1 MVAVRSSGAATRE
14 GEHMKDDHTKQPE
27 QTKAQRRSSQLSTV
41 QQATQPPGPQL
52 TDNLGHA
59 ISDDQNSLRAGV
71 RGPSLL
77 EDFLLREKISHF
89 DHERIPERVVHARG
103 AGAHGTFQVYDDSLA
118 EFTVAKVLTDPSR
131 QTPVFVRFST
141 VAGSRG
147 SADTA
152 RDVRGFAVKFYT
164 EEGNWDLVGN
174 NIPPFF
180 IQDAIKFPDLI
191 HSVKPEPHREIP
203 QAASA
208 HDTFY
213 DFVSLTPET
222 MHMLMW
228 VMSDRAIPRSFANM
242 EGFGV
247 HTFRLI
253 NAQGQ
258 SHFVKFHWK
267 PLAGLHSLVWDEAQ
281 ELAGRDPDFHRRNMW
296 DSIELGQP
304 LEWELGLQIFSEAQ
318 AAAFDFDVLD
328 ATKLIPEALVPVKRV
343 GKMTLDRNPD
353 NYFSETEQVAF
364 MPTNLVPGM
373 DFSDD
378 PLLQGRL
385 FSYLDTQISRLGTP
399 NWTEL
404 PINRSLAPVANHQRD
419 GQMRRTVNP
428 GRVAYHPNSLG
439 GGQPAEVP
447 ADKGGFVSYPE
458 AMEGT
463 KIRQRAESFA
473 DHYGQAQLFWNSMS
487 PVEKMHIVRAQQFEL
502 GKVETRDIRLKMIDH
517 LRRINAVLGD
527 QVAAALGEL
536 DVAGPL
542 PTDAELMK
550 LLAGA
555 TTPTTASGGL
565 QRDAALSMV
574 EHNTAPPSI
583 QGRKVAILAADG
595 VRIADIEA
603 MKAALEAQ
611 GALAEVVGTH
621 LGQLKGE
628 GGSAPVDK
636 TVLTTPSVVYDA
648 VYLPG
653 GAASL
658 KTLGTL
664 GDAVRFV
671 AQAYKH
677 GKPLAA
683 SADAAALLKQ
693 AGVPLG
699 AEQGVFELSKASTD
713 DFLNGLAQHRF
724 WNRSGDLVPA

>member
-1 MVAVRSSGAATRE
+1 
-14 GEHMKDDHTKQPE
+14 MKDDHRKQHGAQPS
-27 QTKAQRRSSQLSTV
+27 KAQPSDKLPTIQE
-41 QQATQPPGPQL
+41 ATQPSGTRL

-103 AGAHGTFQVYDDSLA
+103 AGAHGTFRVYDNSLS

-131 QTPVFVRFST
+131 ETPVFVRFST

-152 RDVRGFAVKFYT
+152 RDVHGFAVKFYT
-164 EEGNWDLVGN
+164 QEGNWDLVGN

-191 HSVKPEPHREIP
+191 HAVKPEPHREIP

-222 MHMLMW
+222 LHTLMW
-228 VMSDRAIPRSFANM
+228 VMSDRGIPRSFANM

-247 HTFRLI
+247 HTFRLV
-253 NAQGQ
+253 NAEGQ

-267 PLAGLHSLVWDEAQ
+267 PLAGIHSLVWDEAQ
-281 ELAGRDPDFHRRNMW
+281 ELAGRDADFHRRNMW
-296 DSIELGQP
+296 DSIEMGQP

-318 AAAFDFDVLD
+318 AAQFDFDVLD
-328 ATKLIPEALVPVKRV
+328 ATKLVPENLVPVKRV

-404 PINRSLAPVANHQRD
+404 PINRPLAPVSNHQRD
-419 GQMRRTVNP
+419 GQMRRAVNP
-428 GRVAYHPNSLG
+428 GRVAYEPNSLG

-447 ADKGGFVSYPE
+447 AAQGGFVTYPE
-458 AMEGT
+458 ALTGV

-487 PVEKMHIVRAQQFEL
+487 SVEKMHIVRAQQFEL
-502 GKVETRDIRLKMIDH
+502 GKVETREIRVKMIGH

-527 QVAAALGEL
+527 QVAAGLGEL
-536 DVAGPL
+536 ELAGPL
-542 PTDAELMK
+542 PTDAELTK

-555 TTPTTASGGL
+555 TSQTTASGGV
-565 QRDAALSMV
+565 QQDAALGMV

-583 QGRKVAILAADG
+583 KGRKVAILAADG
-595 VRIADIEA
+595 VKAADIEA
-603 MKAALEAQ
+603 MKAVLKAQ
-611 GALAEVVGTH
+611 GAVAEVVGPH
-621 LGQLKGE
+621 LGSLKGE
-628 GGSAPVDK
+628 GGAVAVDK
-636 TVLTTPSVVYDA
+636 TVLTTPSAVYDA

-658 KTLGTL
+658 KVLGGM

-677 GKPLAA
+677 GKPVAA
-683 SADAAALLKQ
+683 SPDAAALLQ
-693 AGVPLG
+693 RAGLPTS
-699 AEQGVFELSKASTD
+699 AEQGVFELSGASTD
-713 DFLNGLAQHRF
+713 GFLAGLAQHRF
-724 WNRSGDLVPA
+724 WNRSGDLIPA

>member
-1 MVAVRSSGAATRE
+1 MKAKQSQDKPQPSGEAPKQHDLARATSPA
-14 GEHMKDDHTKQPE
+14 GEH
-27 QTKAQRRSSQLSTV
+27 
-41 QQATQPPGPQL
+41 L

-59 ISDDQNSLRAGV
+59 ISDDQNSLKGGV

-103 AGAHGTFQVYDDSLA
+103 AGAHGVFKVYDDSLSEVTA
-118 EFTVAKVLTDPSR
+118 ARVLTDPSR
-131 QTPVFVRFST
+131 ETPVFVRFST

-164 EEGNWDLVGN
+164 QEGNWDLVGN

-222 MHMLMW
+222 LHMLMW

-247 HTFRLI
+247 HTFRLV
-253 NAQGQ
+253 NAEGR

-267 PLAGLHSLVWDEAQ
+267 PLSGIHSLVWDEAL
-281 ELAGRDPDFHRRNMW
+281 ELAGRDPDVHRRALW
-296 DSIELGQP
+296 DDIERGDFP
-304 LEWELGLQIFSEAQ
+304 EWELGVQVFTEEQ
-318 AAAFDFDVLD
+318 AAEFDFDVLD
-328 ATKLIPEALVPVKRV
+328 ATKLVPEALVPVRRV
-343 GKMTLDRNPD
+343 GKMTLNRNPD
-353 NYFSETEQVAF
+353 NYFAETEQVAF
-364 MPTNLVPGM
+364 MPTNLVPGL

-385 FSYLDTQISRLGTP
+385 FSYLDTQLSRLGSP
-399 NWTEL
+399 NWPEL
-404 PINRSLAPVANHQRD
+404 PINRPLARVSNHQRD
-419 GQMRRTVNP
+419 GHMRYTINP
-428 GRVAYHPNSLG
+428 GRVAYEPNSLG
-439 GGQPAEVP
+439 GGRPAEVSP
-447 ADKGGFVSYPE
+447 QRGGFVSYPE
-458 AMEGT
+458 PLSGV

-473 DHYGQAQLFWNSMS
+473 DHYGQAKLFWNSMS

-502 GKVETRDIRLKMIDH
+502 GKVETRDIRLKMIEH
-517 LRRINAVLGD
+517 LRGINPVLGD
-527 QVAAALGEL
+527 QVAAGLGEMKL
-536 DVAGPL
+536 NGPL

-550 LLAGA
+550 LLEGA
-555 TTPTTASGGL
+555 VSETTAAGGV
-565 QRDAALSMV
+565 QKDEALSMV
-574 EHNTAPPSI
+574 DHNTAPPSVR
-583 QGRKVAILAADG
+583 GRKVALLAADG
-595 VRIADIEA
+595 VSAEDVGR
-603 MKAALEAQ
+603 MRTALEAQ

-621 LGQLKGE
+621 LGSLQGQGGE
-628 GGSAPVDK
+628 VMVDK
-636 TVLTTPSVVYDA
+636 TLLTTPSVIYDA

-653 GAASL
+653 GSASL
-658 KTLGTL
+658 KALGQL
-664 GDAVRFV
+664 GDALRFV

-677 GKPLAA
+677 GKAVGSSPDGL
-683 SADAAALLKQ
+683 ALLKQ
-693 AGVPLG
+693 AGVAVS
-699 AEQGVFELSKASTD
+699 AEQGVLDLSKQSAD
-713 DFLNGLAQHRF
+713 DFVEALAQHRF

>member
-1 MVAVRSSGAATRE
+1 
-14 GEHMKDDHTKQPE
+14 MKDKAKQGSADEQAVTKSQEPGQP
-27 QTKAQRRSSQLSTV
+27 QANV
-41 QQATQPPGPQL
+41 QDALVPAGEQL

-59 ISDDQNSLRAGV
+59 ISDDQNSLKAGE

-77 EDFLLREKISHF
+77 EDFYLREKISHF

-103 AGAHGTFQVYDDSLA
+103 AGAHGVFKVYDDSLK
-118 EFTVAKVLTDPSR
+118 EFTAAKVLTDPAR
-131 QTPVFVRFST
+131 ETPVFVRFST

-164 EEGNWDLVGN
+164 QEGNWDLVGN

-191 HSVKPEPHREIP
+191 HAVKPEPHREIP

-247 HTFRLI
+247 HTFRLV
-253 NAQGQ
+253 NAAGE

-267 PLAGLHSLVWDEAQ
+267 PLAGIHSLVWDEAQ
-281 ELAGRDPDFHRRNMW
+281 ELAGRDPDIHRRRLW
-296 DSIELGQP
+296 DDIEAGHFP
-304 LEWELGLQIFSEAQ
+304 EWELGLQIFSEAQ
-318 AAAFDFDVLD
+318 AAEFDFDVLD
-328 ATKLIPEALVPVKRV
+328 ATKLVPEDLVPVRRV
-343 GKMTLDRNPD
+343 GKMSLNRNPD
-353 NYFSETEQVAF
+353 NYFAETEQVAF
-364 MPTNLVPGM
+364 MPTNLVPGL

-385 FSYLDTQISRLGTP
+385 FSYLDTQLSRLGSP
-399 NWTEL
+399 NWVEL
-404 PINRSLAPVANHQRD
+404 PINRPLAPVSNHQRD
-419 GQMRRTVNP
+419 GQMRRSVNP
-428 GRVAYHPNSLG
+428 GRVAYEPNSLG

-447 ADKGGFVSYPE
+447 AARGGFASYP
-458 AMEGT
+458 APVSGP
-463 KIRQRAESFA
+463 KLRKRAESFG

-502 GKVETRDIRLKMIDH
+502 GKVETRDIRLKMIEH

-527 QVAAALGEL
+527 QVAAALGEM
-536 DVAGPL
+536 DPAGPL
-542 PTDAELMK
+542 PSDAELTG
-550 LLAGA
+550 LLRGA
-555 TTPTTASGGL
+555 VTPPTASGGL
-565 QRDAALSMV
+565 TQASGLSMV
-574 EHNTAPPSI
+574 TGNTALPSVR
-583 QGRKVAILAADG
+583 GRTVAVLAADG
-595 VRIADIEA
+595 VNKGDIDA
-603 MKAALEAQ
+603 LKAALEAQ
-611 GALAEVVGTH
+611 GAAAEVVAPH
-621 LGQLKGE
+621 LGELSSS
-628 GGSAPVDK
+628 GGGVKVDK
-636 TVLTTPSVVYDA
+636 TILTTPSVVYDA

-653 GAASL
+653 GADSVKVLLTQGEAL
-658 KTLGTL
+658 
-664 GDAVRFV
+664 RFV

-677 GKPLAA
+677 GKVVAA
-683 SADAAALLKQ
+683 SGEGLELLKA
-693 AGVPLG
+693 AGVPLS
-699 AEQGVFELSKASTD
+699 AEKGVLALSKQTPD
-713 DFLNGLAQHRF
+713 DFVSAAAQHRF

>member
-1 MVAVRSSGAATRE
+1 
-14 GEHMKDDHTKQPE
+14 MKNDQNKPQGSTLPTIQEAIQQP
-27 QTKAQRRSSQLSTV
+27 TQR
-41 QQATQPPGPQL
+41 L

-103 AGAHGTFQVYDDSLA
+103 AGAHGIFQVYDDSLS
-118 EFTVAKVLTDPSR
+118 EFTAAKVLTDASR
-131 QTPVFVRFST
+131 VTPVFVRFST

-213 DFVSLTPET
+213 DFISLTPET
-222 MHMLMW
+222 MHTLMW
-228 VMSDRAIPRSFANM
+228 VMSDRSIPRSLANM

-247 HTFRLI
+247 HTFRFI
-253 NAQGQ
+253 SAQGQ
-258 SHFVKFHWK
+258 SSFVKFHWK
-267 PLAGLHSLVWDEAQ
+267 PLSGVHSLVWDEAQ
-281 ELAGRDPDFHRRNMW
+281 ELAGRDADFHRRSLW
-296 DSIELGQP
+296 DDIEAGNFP
-304 LEWELGLQIFSEAQ
+304 EWELGLQIFTEDQ

-328 ATKLIPEALVPVKRV
+328 ATKLVPEDLVPVKRV
-343 GKMTLDRNPD
+343 GKMTLNRNPD
-353 NYFSETEQVAF
+353 NYFAETEQVAF
-364 MPTNLVPGM
+364 MPTNLVPGI
-373 DFSDD
+373 DFSND

-399 NWTEL
+399 NWVEL
-404 PINRSLAPVANHQRD
+404 PINRPLAPVSNHQRD
-419 GQMRRTVNP
+419 GQMRRTINP
-428 GRVAYHPNSLG
+428 GRVSYEPNSLG

-447 ADKGGFVSYPE
+447 AEKGGFVSYPE
-458 AMEGT
+458 PMTGV
-463 KIRQRAESFA
+463 KVRQRAESFS

-502 GKVETRDIRLKMIDH
+502 GKVEVRDIRLKMIEH

-536 DVAGPL
+536 ETAEPM
-542 PTDAELMK
+542 PSDAELMK
-550 LLAGA
+550 LLEKAVSD
-555 TTPTTASGGL
+555 TTASGGL
-565 QRDAALSMV
+565 KRDAALSMV
-574 EHNTAPPSI
+574 DHNTAPPSVR
-583 QGRKVAILAADG
+583 GRKVAILAADG
-595 VRIADIEA
+595 VNAGDVQAIKDAL
-603 MKAALEAQ
+603 AAE
-611 GALAEVVGTH
+611 GGKAEVVGTH
-621 LGQLKGE
+621 LGGLKADKGE
-628 GGSAPVDK
+628 VKVDK
-636 TVLTTPSVVYDA
+636 TILTTPSVVYDA
-648 VYLPG
+648 VYIPG

-658 KTLGTL
+658 GALSSM

-677 GKPLAA
+677 GKAVGASHEALSFLQRCGVPVDAA
-683 SADAAALLKQ
+683 KGVFDLSKQSADDFVK
-693 AGVPLG
+693 GV
-699 AEQGVFELSKASTD
+699 
-713 DFLNGLAQHRF
+713 AQHRF
-724 WNRSGDLVPA
+724 WNRSGDLIPA